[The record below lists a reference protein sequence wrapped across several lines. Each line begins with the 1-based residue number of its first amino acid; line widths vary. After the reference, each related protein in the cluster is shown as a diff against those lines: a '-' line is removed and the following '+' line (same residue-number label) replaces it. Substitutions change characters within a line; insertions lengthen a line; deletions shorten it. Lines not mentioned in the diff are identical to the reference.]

1 MEINVSFFPSRVFNN
16 SRTFILAKIIAGNK
30 VIVSLSETFS
40 LRSDLSR
47 EALPDSRILRVA

>member
-1 MEINVSFFPSRVFNN
+1 MEINVSFFLSRVFDN
-16 SRTFILAKIIAGNK
+16 RIFILAKIIAGNK
-30 VIVSLSETFS
+30 VVVSLSETFS